1 MDLAAERP
9 EPLPIR
15 PHERPAPLT
24 AAADL
29 AGQIENAFQYHAPK
43 GDQQKRYERLREQA
57 KTLAYL
63 INSSCPHSRERALAI
78 TNLENCVMWANASI
92 ARNE

>member
-1 MDLAAERP
+1 MDLTADTP
-9 EPLPIR
+9 EPPLSAPAR
-15 PHERPAPLT
+15 LAPLT

-29 AGQIENAFQYHAPK
+29 AAQIENAFQYHAPK
-43 GDQQKRYERLREQA
+43 GDQQKRYELLRAQA
-57 KTLAYL
+57 KNLAYL
-63 INSSCPHSRERALAI
+63 INSHCPHSRERALAI